1 MNKNS
6 LELVTLS
13 NGLRFVHCRNPESS
27 AFELSL
33 HIDTGSRDE
42 TPENNGVSHFLEH
55 MMFRG
60 SKKYPDS
67 VALAA
72 AMESFGGEANAMT
85 SVESTVYW
93 LKGSTSRLEQAFAL
107 FSEFMLHPNYADLE
121 TERGIILQELAN
133 DYNEAGD
140 NIDCETLSMGSMFP
154 QHPLGLPIIGTEE
167 SIARL
172 TVEDLKT
179 KHSQYYQP
187 ATCILSLV
195 SSLPFEHA
203 KKLAEINFGH
213 PWQHVHH
220 PAPARAEL
228 KSDYFLS
235 CKPKR
240 TLVLQNNSDNQYVLK
255 LMLPGAGGLNQRVV
269 EDIIV
274 ERLLDDGIASR
285 LPATVR
291 EKHGLVYD
299 ISADAQSY
307 ADVGTFSIDATI
319 SQDSLHK
326 LFDVLLTEL
335 VKVCR
340 EPPSPEELDRLKF
353 RYLFDLE
360 VLHESQ
366 SRLISR
372 EVTQLFLNTPL
383 SLEEESQLVRSITPE
398 QVCETARRIF
408 THPRQTMVLVG
419 PRARKFRNS
428 IEKFLDQLSRCGG

>member
-1 MNKNS
+1 MSKNT
-6 LELVTLS
+6 LDLVTLS
-13 NGLRFVHCRNPESS
+13 NGLRFLHCRNPDSS

-60 SKKYPDS
+60 SNNFPDS

-85 SVESTVYW
+85 SVENTVYW
-93 LKGSTSRLEQAFAL
+93 LKGSVSRIGQAFAL

-140 NIDCETLSMGSMFP
+140 NIDCETLSMASMFP
-154 QHPLGLPIIGTEE
+154 QHALGLPIIGTEE

-187 ATCILSLV
+187 SACILSLV
-195 SSLPFEHA
+195 SALSTQEA
-203 KKLAEINFGH
+203 QKLAEANFGH
-213 PWQHVHH
+213 PWQHVRHQ
-220 PAPARAEL
+220 APVRTEL

-235 CKPKR
+235 NKAKR

-291 EKHGLVYD
+291 EKYGLVYD

-326 LFDVLLTEL
+326 LFDILLAEL

-340 EPPSPEELDRLKF
+340 EPPSPEELERLKF

-383 SLEEESQLVRSITPE
+383 SLEQEAQLVRNITPD